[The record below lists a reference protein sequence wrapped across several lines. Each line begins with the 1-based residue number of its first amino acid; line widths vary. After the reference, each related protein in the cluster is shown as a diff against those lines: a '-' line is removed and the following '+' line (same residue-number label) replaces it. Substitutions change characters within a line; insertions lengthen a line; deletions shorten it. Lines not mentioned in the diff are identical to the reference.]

1 MKEIYKFKNMFDD
14 KNYTIGWDNDLFCV
28 QCDDIPIGKP
38 CKFWVK
44 VKPDKEFTYKIQK
57 TQIKAKGGAAGL
69 FEFFK
74 WCYREEILESAA
86 NIIIKNIISGNV
98 KSAF

>member
-1 MKEIYKFKNMFDD
+1 MKEIYTFKNIFDD
-14 KNYTIGWDNDLFCV
+14 HNYTIGYENDLFCV
-28 QCDDIPIGKP
+28 QCDDIPLGQP

-44 VKPDKEFTYKIQK
+44 VKTDNEYTYKIQK
-57 TQIKAKGGAAGL
+57 TQIKAKGGSKGL

-74 WCYREEILESAA
+74 WCYKEDILESSA